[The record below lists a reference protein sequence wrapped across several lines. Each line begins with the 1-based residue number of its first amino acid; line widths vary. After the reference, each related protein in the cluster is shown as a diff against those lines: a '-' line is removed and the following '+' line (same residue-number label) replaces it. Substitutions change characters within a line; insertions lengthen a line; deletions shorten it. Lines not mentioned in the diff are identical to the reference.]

1 MRPATKIFVLLLLL
15 SVVASAKRRDPL
27 TEAETDQLR
36 EVAME
41 PYKRIKLMIKFTQAR
56 LESIDHIRLDPKQAS
71 DRGKQIHDLLEDF
84 TNLIDEINDNLDQ
97 YEARPLDKDTVKQYH
112 KGLKELIDADARFDQ
127 RLNALKSA
135 SETDPV
141 TKKEAPDF
149 RFVLQD
155 AMESLKSDA
164 DMAREYMETTHE
176 QKGSTKKNNLTK
188 LKFQNTLLI
197 VLFNS
202 C

>member
-1 MRPATKIFVLLLLL
+1 MKTAAKIIFLLLML
-15 SVVASAKRRDPL
+15 SVAAAAKRRDPL
-27 TEAETDQLR
+27 TEAEADQLR
-36 EVAME
+36 EAAMD
-41 PYKRIKLMIKFTQAR
+41 PYNRLKLMIKFTEAR
-56 LESIDHIRLDPKQAS
+56 LTAIDHVRLDPKQAA

-84 TNLIDEINDNLDQ
+84 TSLLDEINDNLDQ

-149 RFVLQD
+149 RFVLLD
-155 AMESLKSDA
+155 AKDSLKSNA
-164 DMAREYMETTHE
+164 DMAREYIETAHE
-176 QKGSTKKNNLTK
+176 HKESEKKK
-188 LKFQNTLLI
+188 
-197 VLFNS
+197 
-202 C
+202 

>member
-1 MRPATKIFVLLLLL
+1 MKTATKIILLLLLL

-27 TEAETDQLR
+27 TEAEADQLR

-41 PYKRIKLMIKFTQAR
+41 PYKRIKLMIKFTEAR
-56 LESIDHIRLDPKQAS
+56 LTSIDQTRLDPKQAA

-135 SETDPV
+135 SETDPI

-155 AMESLKSDA
+155 AMDSLKSNA
-164 DMAREYMETTHE
+164 DMAREYMETTHD
-176 QKGSTKKNNLTK
+176 QKGSSEKKK
-188 LKFQNTLLI
+188 
-197 VLFNS
+197 
-202 C
+202 

>member
-1 MRPATKIFVLLLLL
+1 MKLATKMAFLLLLL
-15 SVVASAKRRDPL
+15 ALPAAARRRDPL
-27 TEAETDQLR
+27 TEAEADQLR

-41 PYKRIKLMIKFTQAR
+41 PYKRIKLMIKFTEAR
-56 LESIDHIRLDPKQAS
+56 LVAIDQIRVDPKLAAG
-71 DRGKQIHDLLEDF
+71 RGKQIHDLLEDF
-84 TNLIDEINDNLDQ
+84 TSLMDEINDNLDQ
-97 YEARPLDKDTVKQYH
+97 YEGRPLDKDTVKQYH

-149 RFVLQD
+149 RFALQD
-155 AMESLKSDA
+155 AMDSLKSNA

-176 QKGSTKKNNLTK
+176 EKGSTKK
-188 LKFQNTLLI
+188 
-197 VLFNS
+197 
-202 C
+202 